1 MSNPES
7 NLEKSV
13 VAELSQ
19 LGKLVEADAKR
30 TAAHRK
36 YLSQVVKAFEH
47 GDSQAVSKLLAN
59 DTRGSVLALYP
70 AAKETFEKLAIW
82 VRRSTD
88 ANVALMQG
96 KFEEYCQK
104 HGAVLLGRL
113 PRLSIDSLL
122 NVEVNEVA
130 RTAKIGSVFLR
141 GLDWQKVELTLER
154 ERRRIWG
161 RDFDP
166 ARFRDDLVS
175 VHAAL
180 LGLKP
185 NPVGWV
191 RLEDVYQELKRQ
203 AEKRNPK
210 WKVGGRLVAYYKDE
224 FSADLSMLWRAQVD
238 RSIGLPHIELSG
250 IRDPRLS
257 YKVVLSAGRVEQYG
271 HLRPRREIV

>member
-1 MSNPES
+1 MSNSES

-13 VAELSQ
+13 VDELSH

-47 GDSQAVSKLLAN
+47 GDSRVVLKLLAN
-59 DTRGSVLALYP
+59 DTRGSVSSLYP
-70 AAKETFEKLAIW
+70 AAKETFEKLGIW
-82 VRRSTD
+82 ARRNTD
-88 ANVALMQG
+88 TNVGIMQG

-104 HGAVLLGRL
+104 HGAVLRGRL

-122 NVEVNEVA
+122 DIEVNEVA

-141 GLDWQKVELTLER
+141 GVDWQKVELTLER

-166 ARFRDDLVS
+166 THFRDDLES
-175 VHAAL
+175 VHAML
-180 LGLKP
+180 LRLKP
-185 NPVGWV
+185 NLIGWA
-191 RLEDVYQELKRQ
+191 RLEDVYQELKRRAQ
-203 AEKRNPK
+203 ERNPE

-224 FSADLSMLWRAQVD
+224 FSADLSMLWRAQA
-238 RSIGLPHIELSG
+238 SQGISPPHIELSG

-257 YKVVLSAGRVEQYG
+257 YKVVLSAGRVEHYG
-271 HLRPRREIV
+271 HLRPRREIG

>member
-1 MSNPES
+1 MNKPES
-7 NLEKSV
+7 SLEKSV
-13 VAELSQ
+13 AAELSQ
-19 LGKLVEADAKR
+19 LGELVEANAKR

-36 YLSQVVKAFEH
+36 YLSQVVKAFENE
-47 GDSQAVSKLLAN
+47 DSQAVSKLLAN
-59 DTRGSVLALYP
+59 DTLGSVLAFYP
-70 AAKETFEKLAIW
+70 AAKETFEKLGIW

-88 ANVALMQG
+88 ANVALMQV

-104 HGAVLLGRL
+104 HGAVLRGGL

-141 GLDWQKVELTLER
+141 GLDWQKVDLTLER

-166 ARFRDDLVS
+166 AHFRDDLVS
-175 VHAAL
+175 VHAKL
-180 LGLKP
+180 LRLKQ
-185 NPVGWV
+185 NPIGWV
-191 RLEDVYQELKRQ
+191 RLEDVYQELKRRT
-203 AEKRNPK
+203 EERNPK

-224 FSADLSMLWRAQVD
+224 FSADLSMLWRAQANQGV
-238 RSIGLPHIELSG
+238 GPPHIELSG